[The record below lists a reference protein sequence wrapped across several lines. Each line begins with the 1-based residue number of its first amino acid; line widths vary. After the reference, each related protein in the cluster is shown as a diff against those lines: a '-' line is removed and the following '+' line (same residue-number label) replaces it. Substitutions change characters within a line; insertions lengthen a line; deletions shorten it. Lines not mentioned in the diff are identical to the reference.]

1 MSDDVTRTTA
11 AHRRLPRP
19 TALLIALALAAAAPA
34 AGAQDVGF
42 TPAES
47 PYRDVI
53 YRQELTGFTGYYAA
67 AEDPVGVAPRSGP
80 MLGVRYEIRLGGPA
94 QFYARAA
101 VVNSERTVLDPTKAP
116 DQRMLGDDR
125 LALGLLDVGIS
136 MNLTGQKSWHHLVPV
151 VTGGL
156 GVASSF
162 EGEDVG
168 GYRFGTPF
176 ALTLG
181 GGIRVVPGG
190 RLQFRADI
198 TDHLYQ
204 VRYPGTYYTP
214 PATGVP
220 AVLSPTAKQ
229 NVWKHNAALTV
240 GFSYLFSR

>member
-1 MSDDVTRTTA
+1 VSDDVTRTA
-11 AHRRLPRP
+11 AQRQMRRP
-19 TALLIALALAAAAPA
+19 LLLLAPLALPAAASA
-34 AGAQDVGF
+34 ARAQDVGF

-47 PYRDVI
+47 PYHDVVF
-53 YRQELTGFTGYYAA
+53 RQELTGFAGYYAA
-67 AEDPVGVAPRSGP
+67 SEDPVGVAPRSGP

-101 VVNSERTVLDPTKAP
+101 VASSERTLIDPTKGP
-116 DQRMLGDDR
+116 DERTVGTDK

-136 MNLTGQKSWHHLVPV
+136 MNLTGQKSWHHIVPV
-151 VTGGL
+151 VAGGL
-156 GVASSF
+156 GVATTF
-162 EGEDVG
+162 QGEDVG

-181 GGIRVVPGG
+181 GGIRWVPGG
-190 RLQFRADI
+190 RLQVRADI

-204 VRYPGTYYTP
+204 IRYPGTYYTP

-220 AVLSPTAKQ
+220 AVLEPTQKQ
-229 NVWKHNAALTV
+229 NVWKHNAALTL